1 MVENIELKNSYQA
14 SWLQIYGN
22 KIVVYLGITI
32 LIVGIT
38 SYWRHHRNYQDLLAN
53 KNFNMILYAMSVN
66 DNLTVKNNAME
77 LLKYSNRTPYSRLAG
92 LMLAKVFIME
102 NNLIEAEKILNLVF
116 HKQNTKDSIWH
127 LANLRLIKV
136 LLLQNKFSEAEK
148 NINLGMVAKKF
159 MVSYQELLG
168 DVLVANNKL
177 AEANVQYQQAINN
190 LPENTLAP
198 WLQLKI
204 NEIYENNISIKTQ

>member
-1 MVENIELKNSYQA
+1 MVENIELKNSCQA
-14 SWLQIYGN
+14 NWLQIYGN
-22 KIVVYLGITI
+22 KIAVYLGITI
-32 LIVGIT
+32 LMVGVT

-53 KNFNMILYAMSVN
+53 KIFDIVLYAMSVN

-148 NINLGMVAKKF
+148 NINLGIAAKKF

-168 DVLVANNKL
+168 DLLVANNKL
-177 AEANVQYQQAINN
+177 ADANVQYQQAINN

-204 NEIYENNISIKTQ
+204 NEIYENNGSIKTQ